1 MPRKASK
8 KKETEQGKKNQRDKK
23 YKNENEALFFFHKV
37 VGYRYLFKFFC
48 FFPSY

>member
-8 KKETEQGKKNQRDKK
+8 KKETEQGKKNQIDKK

-37 VGYRYLFKFFC
+37 AGYR
-48 FFPSY
+48 